1 MSWTTN
7 ERKVKLVSILE
18 LLLFV
23 LGVFSNNANIAF
35 ALSGEPGGQSSGSS
49 DGAGEAK
56 PEIDKNNAT
65 TITFDRELS
74 GDKVGQH
81 KAPPLS
87 LVGMKITA
95 TTSSPIENGVLIDY
109 YPVEWT
115 ISDANSGNVSP
126 YNTIYNKIEWNVGTV
141 NESVSQSYVVFSP
154 QRTLPPTKYY
164 FFSEFSGKRSD
175 AWMVIV
181 SDPSP
186 ALILFW
192 DGDTIPSG
200 WTCISCVPGDPFY
213 QRFPRGNDTYG
224 ITGGSAHTHTL
235 SWVSTTGPSAIAQYD
250 DSGGTTNYSS
260 SVHIHGLASYTVS
273 EVLPPYRNLK
283 VIRYDA
289 GIPSTLPAGVIAIF
303 NTTSLPSGWTAYAL
317 QDNYFARGEGAIATG
332 GSNTHSVSVTSAANT
347 TSIDIA
353 KAASA
358 TGELLNH
365 THTGS
370 GTSGSA
376 SRLPPY
382 IEVVFANASSDTSI
396 PNGMIAMFNE
406 TPSADWEVVSASG
419 KPFYLNFL
427 KGNSTAYGATGGA
440 ETHNHS
446 NLNVTLSA
454 TTNTFS
460 TADVA
465 PLEVGADVA
474 HTHTMTVSFS
484 TNSTIPPYI
493 SVIFAYKKPDTTPPT
508 VAVQSPTN
516 TTYDV
521 ASVWVNVT
529 LNEDTGNVT
538 AQLDAATNYSL
549 ANSSGNWNYLL
560 TVSDGAHNV
569 RIFAN
574 DSSGNMNSSQI
585 VYFTVVADNPPYRV
599 DIQFPANNTWNASA
613 TINVGVLVAD
623 DRGFTNLTLRNASAV
638 LAYNSSA
645 VVNGSVNVLTY
656 AFPADGIYLVYANA
670 TDNATTPQSNRSV
683 NWTVKIDATP
693 PRWYDR
699 NQHVSS
705 LYKGEDAKVYA
716 RWADNVQLANAT
728 LSHNASGSWANV
740 STIYLGGVNTWSNFT
755 INTLTT
761 WTPGIKTWKIYAN
774 DTVGNEN
781 VTDEKSFELWGWSN
795 ISWIAPDDGTY
806 SLGTTVKLVAQVRD
820 ANSSAAIGNYTV
832 EFYNVTATTAT
843 YLGQNN
849 TNSSGYAVWYWNTS
863 GLAKGTYYPK
873 ANITN
878 NATMYYNASADNR
891 DNTTITLVTDITP
904 PGINITSPR
913 NETYYVNSVD
923 LNYSVNETTSWEG
936 YSLDG
941 RANVTLTGNTTLM
954 NIGNGSHNVTV
965 YANDTAGN
973 MGSSMVWFTISVS
986 DITPPTITI
995 TNPANET
1002 EINILNDTVTGTVTD
1017 DVGIAQITLA
1027 LNGTVVHTWSSAGDF
1042 SKKVNYT
1049 ANASAEI
1056 TVTAKDT
1063 SENIA
1068 SKTIVVEVRPRMVS
1082 KPVTTTANVPEVIDV
1097 KNETNT
1103 IITLTTVQAVS
1114 GTINVT
1120 ACTNTSA
1127 VGVDSMSSYGLA
1139 QNQHSLNKYIKINVS
1154 DNLNATSGN
1163 ISWVITKLYYSDA
1176 DLDRTGDGDA
1186 NDPSDINE
1194 QSLKLYWYCPN
1205 CTGNQKWFPV
1215 NKGNVLVSKGGPVV
1229 YEADVDMTNNYVWAN
1244 LSHFSVYGLA
1254 GDERGEEVGVVPGAG
1269 GGGGG
1274 GGGVVPVA
1282 PPALKEGV
1290 NILTPPLMEKIMDER
1305 NLRGKP
1311 FCDAPLPLAA
1321 PMILVG
1327 EYPVPTSPLIQG
1339 TLVYPVKS
1347 VLKPSNAVRGAT
1359 VVDLGAVNE
1368 MYDIAAEKVLR
1379 KYAFASAI
1387 IIARGD
1393 NPVDSM
1399 AAIAYAKQKDLP
1411 ILLTRPN
1418 ELPEPTLNAIQN
1430 LKPNK
1435 IIVIGGPMAVSTKVE
1450 NRLKEIAYVERIWGE
1465 TRHETTVEIASKI
1478 DNFDTIVITGGENP
1492 SVDALIVAAEY
1503 GAPLLYVTGSN
1514 VPQRAEEFIVEHK
1527 TTKVVI
1533 VDVDRKVS
1541 TEIQVLMA
1549 LPRFLT
1555 RHETVKKLYQ
1565 IGTELLG

>member
-1 MSWTTN
+1 MTQSGPSDNYERNLTIN
-7 ERKVKLVSILE
+7 EAGTWSFKTY
-18 LLLFV
+18 
-23 LGVFSNNANIAF
+23 ANDTV
-35 ALSGEPGGQSSGSS
+35 G
-49 DGAGEAK
+49 
-56 PEIDKNNAT
+56 NAT
-65 TITFDRELS
+65 WGTP
-74 GDKVGQH
+74 V
-81 KAPPLS
+81 
-87 LVGMKITA
+87 
-95 TTSSPIENGVLIDY
+95 TT
-109 YPVEWT
+109 T
-115 ISDANSGNVSP
+115 
-126 YNTIYNKIEWNVGTV
+126 
-141 NESVSQSYVVFSP
+141 
-154 QRTLPPTKYY
+154 
-164 FFSEFSGKRSD
+164 
-175 AWMVIV
+175 
-181 SDPSP
+181 
-186 ALILFW
+186 
-192 DGDTIPSG
+192 
-200 WTCISCVPGDPFY
+200 
-213 QRFPRGNDTYG
+213 
-224 ITGGSAHTHTL
+224 
-235 SWVSTTGPSAIAQYD
+235 
-250 DSGGTTNYSS
+250 
-260 SVHIHGLASYTVS
+260 
-273 EVLPPYRNLK
+273 
-283 VIRYDA
+283 
-289 GIPSTLPAGVIAIF
+289 
-303 NTTSLPSGWTAYAL
+303 
-317 QDNYFARGEGAIATG
+317 
-332 GSNTHSVSVTSAANT
+332 
-347 TSIDIA
+347 
-353 KAASA
+353 ASA
-358 TGELLNH
+358 
-365 THTGS
+365 
-370 GTSGSA
+370 
-376 SRLPPY
+376 P
-382 IEVVFANASSDTSI
+382 
-396 PNGMIAMFNE
+396 
-406 TPSADWEVVSASG
+406 
-419 KPFYLNFL
+419 
-427 KGNSTAYGATGGA
+427 
-440 ETHNHS
+440 
-446 NLNVTLSA
+446 
-454 TTNTFS
+454 
-460 TADVA
+460 
-465 PLEVGADVA
+465 
-474 HTHTMTVSFS
+474 
-484 TNSTIPPYI
+484 
-493 SVIFAYKKPDTTPPT
+493 
-508 VAVQSPTN
+508 
-516 TTYDV
+516 
-521 ASVWVNVT
+521 
-529 LNEDTGNVT
+529 
-538 AQLDAATNYSL
+538 
-549 ANSSGNWNYLL
+549 
-560 TVSDGAHNV
+560 
-569 RIFAN
+569 
-574 DSSGNMNSSQI
+574 
-585 VYFTVVADNPPYRV
+585 DNPPYRV
-599 DIQFPANNTWNASA
+599 DIQFPANDTWNASA

-623 DRGFTNLTLRNASAV
+623 DRGFTNLTLRNASSGNV
-638 LAYNSSA
+638 LSYNSSA
-645 VVNGSVNVLTY
+645 VANGSVNVLTY
-656 AFPADGIYLVYANA
+656 AFPADGTYLVYANA
-670 TDNATTPQSNRSV
+670 TDNATTTQSNRSV
-683 NWTVKIDATP
+683 NWTVKIDTTP

-699 NQHVSS
+699 DQNVSS

-716 RWADNVQLANAT
+716 RWTDNVQLVNAT
-728 LSHNASGSWANV
+728 LSHNASGSWTNV
-740 STIYLGGVNTWSNFT
+740 STIYLGGVNNWSNFT

-761 WTPGIKTWKIYAN
+761 WTPGINAWKIYAN

-832 EFYNVTATTAT
+832 EFYNVTATTTT

-878 NATMYYNASADNR
+878 NATMYYNASADNG

-941 RANVTLTGNTTLM
+941 QVNVTLTGNTTLV

-973 MGSSMVWFTISVS
+973 MGSSMVWFMISVS
-986 DITPPTITI
+986 DTTPPTITI

-1002 EINILNDTVTGTVTD
+1002 EIGILNDTVTGTVTD

-1049 ANASAEI
+1049 ASASAEI

-1063 SENIA
+1063 SENVA

-1082 KPVTTTANVPEVIDV
+1082 KPVTTTANVSEVIDV

-1103 IITLTTVQAVS
+1103 IINLTTVQAVS

-1127 VGVDSMSSYGLA
+1127 AGADPMTSAYGLA
-1139 QNQHSLNKYIKINVS
+1139 QNQHSLNKFIKIDVS

-1215 NKGNVLVSKGGPVV
+1215 NKGDVLVSKGGPVV
-1229 YEADVDMTNNYVWAN
+1229 YEADVDTTKNYIWAN
-1244 LSHFSVYGLA
+1244 LSHFSVYYGLA
-1254 GDERGEEVGVVPGAG
+1254 GDERGEEIGVVPGAG

-1274 GGGVVPVA
+1274 GAGVPVA

-1339 TLVYPVKS
+1339 TLVHPVKS
-1347 VLKPSNAVRGAT
+1347 VLKPSKAVRGAT

-1387 IIARGD
+1387 VIARGD

-1430 LKPNK
+1430 LEPKK
-1435 IIVIGGPMAVSTKVE
+1435 IIIIGGPMAVSTKVE
-1450 NRLKEIAYVERIWGE
+1450 NQLKEIAYVERIWGE
-1465 TRHETTVEIASKI
+1465 TRYETAVEIASKI

-1527 TTKVVI
+1527 TTKAYDGATKVVI

-1565 IGTELLG
+1565 VGAELLG